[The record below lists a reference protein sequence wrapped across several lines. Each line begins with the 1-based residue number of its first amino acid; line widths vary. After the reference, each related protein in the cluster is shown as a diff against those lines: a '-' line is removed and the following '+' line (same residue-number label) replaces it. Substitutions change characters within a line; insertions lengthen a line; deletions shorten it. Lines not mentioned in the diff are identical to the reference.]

1 MEENKE
7 LEKPHKDEC
16 VIKERIQESL
26 KRNIKNC
33 SRKSIK
39 IRLRK

>member
-7 LEKPHKDEC
+7 LEKPHKRRVRYKGTHPGKFE
-16 VIKERIQESL
+16 E
-26 KRNIKNC
+26 NC

>member
-7 LEKPHKDEC
+7 LEKPHKRR
-16 VIKERIQESL
+16 VRYKRIQESL

>member
-7 LEKPHKDEC
+7 LEKPHKRR
-16 VIKERIQESL
+16 VRYKGTLQESL
-26 KRNIKNC
+26 KRNIKNY

>member
-7 LEKPHKDEC
+7 LEKPHKRR